1 MEIANWVPQNL
12 VEFVL
17 IVLFSLSIGLE
28 QRKRFPNEKE
38 KLTFGTDRT
47 FTFIGVLG
55 FMLLLVDTERL
66 VPFLVGFVTV
76 GSFLAIYYFQKIKTE
91 QHYGLTTVLLGLITY
106 SFPLIL
112 LKNPHWF
119 SLLFF
124 VSVIILAQIK
134 KPLQDFSNKLDSE
147 EFIIL
152 AKFTIIGGVILP
164 LLPEETNLNWL
175 PVSPYK
181 IWLAVVIVSAISYL
195 SYLLRKYVF
204 PKSGLLLTGILGG
217 LYSSTASTIILARK
231 SKETNNQPKA
241 YAATIIMATAMMFLR
256 IYILIVIFN
265 SQLALKA
272 LPYFLGLFGVTLAV
286 GYWLYQTSEVESSEP
301 QAILDDRNPLE
312 FKVAVVFALLYVLF
326 SVVTQF
332 SITHFGQQGL
342 NVLSIIVG
350 FTDID
355 PFLLNLFQ
363 GNYAVSQSV
372 LLLATLQA
380 ILSNNI
386 LKMCYAWF
394 LSANETKKWILKGFG
409 LVLLFNIVVVLLMY
423 I

>member
-1 MEIANWVPQNL
+1 M
-12 VEFVL
+12 
-17 IVLFSLSIGLE
+17 
-28 QRKRFPNEKE
+28 
-38 KLTFGTDRT
+38 
-47 FTFIGVLG
+47 
-55 FMLLLVDTERL
+55 
-66 VPFLVGFVTV
+66 
-76 GSFLAIYYFQKIKTE
+76 
-91 QHYGLTTVLLGLITY
+91 
-106 SFPLIL
+106 
-112 LKNPHWF
+112 
-119 SLLFF
+119 
-124 VSVIILAQIK
+124 
-134 KPLQDFSNKLDSE
+134 
-147 EFIIL
+147 

-164 LLPEETNLNWL
+164 LLPEETNLDWL

-231 SKETNNQPKA
+231 SKETNSQPKA

-272 LPYFLGLFGVTLAV
+272 LPYFLGLFGVTLTV
-286 GYWLYQTSEVESSEP
+286 GYWLYKTSKLESSEP

-386 LKMCYAWF
+386 LKMGYAWF